1 MEKEP
6 CCARREAAPWAQWG
20 WYPALVTPEVGSLI
34 PTCSPSLPGAGSE
47 EKRTRGL
54 EKTCPQQS
62 KERGEG
68 TGRGRRLCSAKAL
81 KSALSGA
88 ICSRRSP
95 GADGL
100 AQAPG
105 GRCRNSVIHAVRG
118 RRKVGHRLCGRANS
132 RDGAGKLY
140 ISYAVEKLSQ
150 PFFWSRETA
159 SSLLGQG
166 PDSNWFF
173 SYFRA
178 QVTFLFT
185 GSQCSFEKA
194 KFSKKPVK
202 ASESLCTCLLG
213 VIAKCT
219 INRSFWRLSDL
230 LPPWI
235 TPNCPEQGR
244 VSLHSSHRGN

>member
-1 MEKEP
+1 M
-6 CCARREAAPWAQWG
+6 
-20 WYPALVTPEVGSLI
+20 
-34 PTCSPSLPGAGSE
+34 
-47 EKRTRGL
+47 

-62 KERGEG
+62 EERGEG
-68 TGRGRRLCSAKAL
+68 TGRGRCLCSATAL
-81 KSALSGA
+81 KSALAGA

-100 AQAPG
+100 TQAPS

-118 RRKVGHRLCGRANS
+118 RRKVRHRLCGCANS
-132 RDGAGKLY
+132 RDEAGKLS
-140 ISYAVEKLSQ
+140 IGHTVEEVSQ
-150 PFFWSRETA
+150 PFFWSCEPAFNRQRS

-178 QVTFLFT
+178 QVTFLFA
-185 GSQCSFEKA
+185 GSKCLFEKA

-202 ASESLCTCLLG
+202 ASESPCTSLLG
-213 VIAKCT
+213 VTAKCS
-219 INRSFWRLSDL
+219 INRSFWPVSDL
-230 LPPWI
+230 VPPWI

-244 VSLHSSHRGN
+244 GSLHSFAHRGN